1 MNNDYERYDFW
12 HRELA
17 SIKPAAR
24 SMEKLVESNRI
35 FDEKR
40 AGKKALEDSR
50 SEDINGYATSITI
63 NNI

>member
-12 HRELA
+12 HREMA

-35 FDEKR
+35 FDERK
-40 AGKKALEDSR
+40 AGKKSIDDSR
-50 SEDINGYATSITI
+50 SEDINGYAISIIT

>member
-12 HRELA
+12 HREMA

-35 FDEKR
+35 FDERK
-40 AGKKALEDSR
+40 AGKKPIEDSR
-50 SEDINGYATSITI
+50 SEDINGYAISIIT